1 MVARSAAG
9 SPKPPAAGESA
20 LSPAAGGFGDPAA
33 LRATIDR
40 FNLALRAEAER
51 AGARYID
58 LGPLMRRQAD
68 SAMLASDR
76 LHPSAAALAEWAA
89 QLAAEI
95 VISGAR

>member
-1 MVARSAAG
+1 
-9 SPKPPAAGESA
+9 
-20 LSPAAGGFGDPAA
+20 
-33 LRATIDR
+33 
-40 FNLALRAEAER
+40 
-51 AGARYID
+51 
-58 LGPLMRRQAD
+58 MRRQAD